1 MTFHKG
7 HLQRNAHI
15 LDLHLAGVGTRMIGE
30 IKGLS
35 RQRVN
40 EIIIMSKWHLA
51 RQVFKH
57 VPHQHYRWDNDRQ
70 RYEALG

>member
-15 LDLHLAGVGTRMIGE
+15 LDLHLAGVSSRMIGE

-35 RQRVN
+35 RQRVR
-40 EIIIMSKWHLA
+40 EIIIMSKWRLA
-51 RQVFKH
+51 RQVFRH
-57 VPHQHYRWDNDRQ
+57 VPRWYYRWDEDKQ

>member
-1 MTFHKG
+1 MAFQKG

-15 LDLHLAGVGTRMIGE
+15 LDLHLAGVSIRMIGE

-40 EIIIMSKWHLA
+40 EIVIMSKRRLA

-57 VPHQHYRWDNDRQ
+57 VPRWYHRWDRDKQ
-70 RYEALG
+70 RYEVLS